1 MSRIVAVI
9 MSFGLG
15 LATVFGLLTW
25 ADERAAPRLL
35 LDQPAVLGSIAV
47 EVRGAVARPG
57 TYTLAAGSRYGDAI
71 EAAGGFAPD
80 ADLASVNVARQIG
93 QPAVVDIP
101 AIQPTAA
108 ATATRVPKAPATR
121 APPTR
126 SALPGLLPPVGD
138 HGTAIDINRAGADEL
153 EQLPGIGPTLAARIV
168 ADREANGPYATV
180 DDLARVKGISPRMI
194 DEMRPMITAP

>member
-126 SALPGLLPPVGD
+126 SALPGLLPPVSD

>member
-108 ATATRVPKAPATR
+108 ATATRVPKSPATR

>member
-25 ADERAAPRLL
+25 ADELAAPRLL

>member
-9 MSFGLG
+9 ISFGLG
-15 LATVFGLLTW
+15 RATVFGLLTW

-35 LDQPAVLGSIAV
+35 LDQPPVLGSIAV

-101 AIQPTAA
+101 AVQPTAA
-108 ATATRVPKAPATR
+108 ATATRVPKAAATR
-121 APPTR
+121 PPPNR
-126 SALPGLLPPVGD
+126 PALTGLLPSVGD
-138 HGTAIDINRAGADEL
+138 HDTTININRAGADEL

-168 ADREANGPYATV
+168 ADRETNGPYATV
-180 DDLARVKGISPRMI
+180 DDLARVKGVSPRMI